1 MERLGRRAASCTVI
15 IPSGSFI
22 RGAFFCVAPA
32 ALPHPE
38 ALPVASPALTV
49 LRTRPLAVYVVAI
62 NNIQALGGYVKGGCG
77 KAGSQ
82 LSWTTTTTRTA
93 TAAASPAVHF
103 CQAWSRSD
111 CREWGSSVR

>member
-1 MERLGRRAASCTVI
+1 MERLRRRAASCTVV

-38 ALPVASPALTV
+38 ALPVATSAPTV
-49 LRTRPLAVYVVAI
+49 LRTRPSAVLLLLSTTYRRSVD
-62 NNIQALGGYVKGGCG
+62 LSRGGWGE
-77 KAGSQ
+77 AGSQ

-93 TAAASPAVHF
+93 TAAAGPAGPF
-103 CQAWSRSD
+103 CPAS
-111 CREWGSSVR
+111 GPA